1 MSNKARTRLS
11 YETISIPPSVNCMLS
26 ILLFTAIEGIQEIQR
41 TGKGVNELQDEETKF
56 DLHRQILA
64 VFLEAVN
71 YNF

>member
-1 MSNKARTRLS
+1 
-11 YETISIPPSVNCMLS
+11 MLS

>member
-26 ILLFTAIEGIQEIQR
+26 ILLFTAKGIQKMQR
-41 TGKGVNELQDEETKF
+41 RGKGVYELQDEETKF
-56 DLHRQILA
+56 NLHRQILA